1 MNLYSKIENNK
12 ELWLKQVKAGNSKA
26 IELLYKV
33 YRDDFISS
41 LQKNNNC
48 SREEARDVFQESVMA
63 FYKGLKSGRITEIQM
78 TVKSYLFGIGKKVF
92 LMRHRKTKLS
102 TTSVDQFPDFAE
114 ELMSSKIDE
123 EALNY
128 TQKLILKLLEKMRN
142 PCRSIIYSFYYK
154 GWTMQEIADE
164 MNYSTSYVVKSQKAR
179 CMNTLRERVTKLMAE
194 RNL

>member
-12 ELWLKQVKAGNSKA
+12 ELWLQQIKTGNSKA

-33 YRDDFISS
+33 YRDDFISW
-41 LQKNNNC
+41 LQRNNNC

-63 FYKGLKSGRITEIQM
+63 FYKGVKSGKITTIQM
-78 TVKSYLFGIGKKVF
+78 TVKAYLFGIGKKIF

-102 TTSVDQFPDFAE
+102 TTSVDHFPDLTE
-114 ELMSSKIDE
+114 ELMQSKIDQ

-128 TQKLILKLLEKMRN
+128 TQKLILKLLEKMRD

-154 GWTMQEIADE
+154 GWTMQEIADD
-164 MNYSTSYVVKSQKAR
+164 MNYSTSYVVKSQKVR
-179 CMNTLRERVTKLMAE
+179 CINTLRGRVMKIMTNK
-194 RNL
+194 NL